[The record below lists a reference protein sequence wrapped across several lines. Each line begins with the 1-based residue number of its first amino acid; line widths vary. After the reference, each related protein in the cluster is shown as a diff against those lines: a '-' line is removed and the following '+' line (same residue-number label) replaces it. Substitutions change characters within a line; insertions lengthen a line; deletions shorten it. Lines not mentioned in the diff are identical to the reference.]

1 MSKTEY
7 SIRDYRPADFSGIYN
22 LWIATGMTS
31 PQRGDNEASIAET
44 LKIGGKFLVMQDR
57 SGMII
62 GTSWMTYDGRRI
74 HLHHFGIHP
83 DFQGRGHSKAL
94 LRESLVFVKEK
105 GCQVKLEVHNT
116 NKKAINL
123 YAGAGF
129 KRLGDFDV
137 YIIRDLSEID
147 NFLHRFE
154 RGGIK

>member
-1 MSKTEY
+1 MSKHEY
-7 SIRDYRPADFSGIYN
+7 FIRDYRTTDFSGIYK

-74 HLHHFGIHP
+74 HLHHFCIHP
-83 DFQGRGHSKAL
+83 DHQGEGHSKDL
-94 LRESLVFVKEK
+94 LKESMCFVKEK
-105 GCQVKLEVHNT
+105 GCQVKLEVHST
-116 NKKAINL
+116 NLKAINL
-123 YAGAGF
+123 YAKAGF

-147 NFLHRFE
+147 NFFTS
-154 RGGIK
+154 I